1 MVLEAGAVV
10 FIPMLTIPEGEFM
23 QTILHQL
30 VARADLSEVDVNDVM
45 MLVLSKMANETGMIT
60 ERVHKNI
67 FNQIKVEDDKRKTE
81 YNASV

>member
-10 FIPMLTIPEGEFM
+10 FIPMLTIPEGESM

-60 ERVHKNI
+60 ERVNKNI
-67 FNQIKVEDDKRKTE
+67 FNQIKAEDDKRKTE

>member
-60 ERVHKNI
+60 ERVNKNI
-67 FNQIKVEDDKRKTE
+67 FNQIKAEDDKRKTE

>member
-60 ERVHKNI
+60 ERVDINI

>member
-10 FIPMLTIPEGEFM
+10 CIPMLTIPEGESM

-60 ERVHKNI
+60 ERVDINI